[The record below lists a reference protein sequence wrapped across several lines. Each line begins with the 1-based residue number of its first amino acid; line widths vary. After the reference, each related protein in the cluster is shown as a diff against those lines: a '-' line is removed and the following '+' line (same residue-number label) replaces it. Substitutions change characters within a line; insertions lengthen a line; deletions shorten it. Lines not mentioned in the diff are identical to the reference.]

1 MASTHSRSAHRLA
14 FSTGI
19 LATLVI
25 VLLTLVGGAY
35 YPGYRHVSQFIS
47 ELGATDAPHARLVN
61 FGGFLPAGL
70 LFVAFCWFAWRALPR
85 ATSSSI
91 GFLGLTLFG
100 IGYVAA
106 TFFPCEPGCR
116 TVNPSLAQTL
126 HNLLGL
132 AGYITAPP
140 SLLLLGR
147 AARSWPGGG
156 YLAPLGLIG
165 AGLAL
170 GGLLLLSPEFG
181 YAGLAQR
188 VLEGSV
194 LTWVVGCAVYLKG
207 STASRA

>member
-1 MASTHSRSAHRLA
+1 MNARLA
-14 FSTGI
+14 YLTGL
-19 LATLVI
+19 LAALTVG
-25 VLLTLVGGAY
+25 LLTVIGGAF
-35 YPGYRHVSQFIS
+35 YPGFSHVSQFIS

-61 FGGFLPAGL
+61 YGGFLPAGL

-85 ATSSSI
+85 APASSV
-91 GFLGLTLFG
+91 GFFGLALFG

-116 TVNPSLAQTL
+116 SVNPSLAQTL

-132 AGYITAPP
+132 AGYFTAPL

-147 AARSWPGGG
+147 AARRWPAGHH
-156 YLAPLGLIG
+156 LAPLGFVG

-194 LTWVVGCAVYLKG
+194 LTWVVACALYLHRPVVV
-207 STASRA
+207 SAP